1 MVLVLIPLSN
11 FIRKAKKYLVEFD
24 EGDKDPRAAL
34 PREPAPPEAGLRW
47 RAEEERSEGGSP
59 KPLVSNKIIV
69 SLQINYIEHK
79 LY

>member
-1 MVLVLIPLSN
+1 M
-11 FIRKAKKYLVEFD
+11 EFD

>member
-24 EGDKDPRAAL
+24 EGDKDPRAVL